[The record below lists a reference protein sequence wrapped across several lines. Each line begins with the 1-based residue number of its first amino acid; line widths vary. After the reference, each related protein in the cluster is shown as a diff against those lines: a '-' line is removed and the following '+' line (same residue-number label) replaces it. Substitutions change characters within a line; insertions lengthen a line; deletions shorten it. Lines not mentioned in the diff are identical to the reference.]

1 MAHDELIVLPG
12 VRASY
17 GKNGGFVLTQKY
29 LEGVGKLAKFW
40 PGPVTSLVEIT
51 NNQSTD
57 FDHVEADPHIL
68 ETGLEAR
75 PDSMPALMARL
86 EKAAV
91 VLGFLARRDAVL
103 AGPCREKGLPL
114 VYVIEYSPQTEIQ
127 IMQAGT
133 TNPLV
138 RLRRRFWLERT
149 DRIRR
154 AAARLSA
161 GLQCSGTPTY
171 DFYADYQP
179 NRLLFFDNRLEADEV
194 LSDAACRAKVAE
206 LSSGRPL
213 RLVYG
218 GRFVPMKGVMDL
230 PEVALALKQAGIPFT
245 MDIYGDGPQK
255 AALGQKI
262 AMLGLAESVRI
273 QAPLDFRTGWVKV
286 LKEYADIFVCC
297 HPQGDP
303 SSTYPE
309 VMSCGVPI
317 VGYDNE
323 AFRGVVAESGC
334 GWPVPIGQAG
344 VLADAIAKLDS
355 NRPALADAAL
365 QGLLF
370 GRRTVFEATFKAR
383 AEHLILAAR
392 A

>member
-1 MAHDELIVLPG
+1 MWGCFGEYVSGEPFQCGPCKRRPQVLSSDFAETPHKSAQHRRRRVPACGLPG

-17 GKNGGFVLTQKY
+17 GQNGGFVLTQKY

-51 NNQSTD
+51 NDQSTD
-57 FDHVEADPHIL
+57 FDHVEVDPHTL
-68 ETGLEAR
+68 ETGLESR

-91 VLGFLARRDAVL
+91 VLGFL
-103 AGPCREKGLPL
+103 
-114 VYVIEYSPQTEIQ
+114 
-127 IMQAGT
+127 
-133 TNPLV
+133 
-138 RLRRRFWLERT
+138 
-149 DRIRR
+149 
-154 AAARLSA
+154 ARLSA

-179 NRLLFFDNRLEADEV
+179 NRLLFFDNRLEEGEV

-218 GRFVPMKGVMDL
+218 GRFVPMKGVMGL

-262 AMLGLAESVRI
+262 TTLGLAESVRI
-273 QAPLDFRTGWVKV
+273 QAPVEFRTGWVKV

-323 AFRGVVAESGC
+323 AFRGVVAKSGC
-334 GWPVPIGQAG
+334 GWPVPIGQSEA
-344 VLADAIAKLDS
+344 LADAIAKLDS
-355 NRPALADAAL
+355 NRSALADAAL
-365 QGLLF
+365 QGLIF
-370 GRRTVFEATFKAR
+370 GRSTVFEATFKAR
-383 AEHLILAAR
+383 AQHLMYAAR
-392 A
+392 T